1 MAGKIIIEETENNAF
16 SVVVDGDWAK
26 VTEIVGL
33 LSMAQ
38 DQVKAQSAMAAM
50 QRQQSGIVKA
60 AGNVPII
67 GKRGA

>member
-1 MAGKIIIEETENNAF
+1 MAGKIIIEETEAGAF
-16 SVVVDGDWAK
+16 SVAIEGDWAK

-60 AGNVPII
+60 GNVPII